1 MAPGGHVGAWM
12 EVSDGQGSDMQDGG
26 SSPEVKA
33 AQAQRWKLPPN
44 NSVQRL
50 RRPRA
55 SDRTQLGE
63 DKCAHICLVCKE
75 SRARHVWCGV
85 VWS

>member
-33 AQAQRWKLPPN
+33 AQAQRWKLPP
-44 NSVQRL
+44 
-50 RRPRA
+50 
-55 SDRTQLGE
+55 
-63 DKCAHICLVCKE
+63 
-75 SRARHVWCGV
+75 
-85 VWS
+85 